1 MTTVLYYDC
10 FAGISGD
17 MNLGAL
23 VDLGVDREW
32 LRAELRKLPIG
43 AFELEFSRDSR
54 RGIGGTKATVIVRE
68 EEGVGHRHFKDI
80 AAMIKGSTLAE
91 QVKATALKIFT
102 KIAEAEAK
110 VHGVSVEKV
119 HFHEVGAIDS
129 IVDVVGAALCLDY
142 LKVDKVWSA
151 PVQLGGGLIKCAH
164 GTLPVP
170 APATAEILLGI
181 PSRSGAVP
189 FEATTPTGAGIL
201 AATVDNFGEQL
212 QFVPTK
218 IGYGIGQRDGEVP
231 NVLRVFLLEVGVENL
246 ASDVEQQS
254 ACLIECNIDDMNP
267 ELYEGVMEALFDAG
281 AQDVFFTP
289 IIMKKSRP
297 AVTVSVICEE
307 GKHKKLEEILLL
319 QTSTFG
325 VRRCAITKSMLR
337 REFETVDTEFGPVC
351 VKRAYYGGKLLKSKV
366 EYQEL
371 KRVAEEQ
378 GLSVREVRE
387 KIGRV

>member
-32 LRAELRKLPIG
+32 LLAELRKLPIG

-54 RGIGGTKATVIVRE
+54 RGVGGTKATVIVE
-68 EEGVGHRHFKDI
+68 EQEGTAHRHFKDI

-102 KIAEAEAK
+102 KIAQAEAK

-142 LKVDKVWSA
+142 LKVDTVWSSA
-151 PVQLGGGLIKCAH
+151 VQLGSGFVKCAH

-181 PSRSGAVP
+181 PTCSGVVP

-201 AATVDNFGEQL
+201 AATVDKFCEQF
-212 QFVPTK
+212 QFVPKK

-231 NVLRVFLLEVGVENL
+231 NVLRVFVAEVQQQDL
-246 ASDVEQQS
+246 AFDVEQES
-254 ACLIECNIDDMNP
+254 ACLTECNIDDMSP
-267 ELYEGVMEALFDAG
+267 ELYEGVMESLFDAG

-297 AVTVSVICEE
+297 AVTVSVICEG
-307 GKHKKLEEILLL
+307 GKRQQVEEILLL

-325 VRRCAITKSMLR
+325 VRTYSITKSMLR
-337 REFETVDTEFGPVC
+337 REFVNVDTEFGPIC
-351 VKRAYYGGKLLKSKV
+351 VKRAFYGGKLLKSKV

-371 KRVAEEQ
+371 KRVAKEQ

-387 KIGRV
+387 KIGRL

>member
-1 MTTVLYYDC
+1 MATVLYYDC

-43 AFELEFSRDSR
+43 SFELEFSRDSR
-54 RGIGGTKATVIVRE
+54 RGIGGTKATVVVRE

-80 AAMIKGSTLAE
+80 AALIKGSTLAE

-102 KIAEAEAK
+102 KIAQAEAK

-142 LKVDKVWSA
+142 LKVEKVWSA

-201 AATVDNFGEQL
+201 AATVDKFCEQL

-218 IGYGIGQRDGEVP
+218 IGYGIGQRDSEVP
-231 NVLRVFLLEVGVENL
+231 NVLRVFLLEVGVETL

-307 GKHKKLEEILLL
+307 GKRKKLEEILLL

-351 VKRAYYGGKLLKSKV
+351 VKRAFYGGKLLKSKV